1 MAKHRD
7 KIKKNK
13 SKFSF
18 WDKKVEFPR
27 GIAEK
32 NWFLKPKL
40 GQKWQKKEKNCQKYK
55 KYRFFELEKVEG
67 LRLKLERKW
76 QKIKKTTKWPKN

>member
-40 GQKWQKKEKNCQKYK
+40 GQKWQKKNGEKYK
-55 KYRFFELEKVEG
+55 K
-67 LRLKLERKW
+67 
-76 QKIKKTTKWPKN
+76 

>member
-40 GQKWQKKEKNCQKYK
+40 GQKWQKKEK
-55 KYRFFELEKVEG
+55 
-67 LRLKLERKW
+67 
-76 QKIKKTTKWPKN
+76 KIVKNTKSTDFLS